1 MTTYV
6 NPFSG
11 QTVQPSQVGYELLT
25 LTTDTTLQ
33 WPVNGN
39 NSLVVANIIEVDAT
53 VSGIDL
59 YMPAATQVSTG
70 QSILF
75 KNVGV
80 HNFTVVN
87 ASGGTIIDIASG
99 IAYYVYITDN
109 TTVDGSWATVT
120 FGAGTSS
127 ADANA
132 LAGYGLKPINTT
144 LNQAYDVTAIASNYT
159 LLAADRAKFIV
170 WSSGVGTFT
179 LPSASVVGNNWFC
192 MIRNNGSGILTIQPV
207 GSDSIDGNA
216 NQQLQLTE
224 SFVIVSNGTN
234 GYNTFGYGQA
244 VQFFF
249 TQLAKD
255 VTGEAT
261 PLILTA
267 SEASNVI
274 QEYFGTLT
282 SNMTVIL
289 PPTVQLYVITNLTSG
304 SYTLSFGTGAV
315 GGATAT
321 ITQSQTLILVCDG
334 TNVYN
339 ANSSS
344 ISTIPSLTINPGS
357 AAAPSLNFTGDT
369 DTGFYQPASGQV
381 GFALNGVSKLTLESN
396 GLHVIN
402 GILGG
407 TF

>member
-170 WSSGVGTFT
+170 WSSGIGTFT

>member
-11 QTVQPSQVGYELLT
+11 QTFQPSQVGYELLT
-25 LTTDTTLQ
+25 LTQDEILQ

-53 VSGIDL
+53 VAGIDL

-144 LNQAYDVTAIASNYT
+144 LNQAYDVTAIASDYT

-207 GSDSIDGNA
+207 GSDSIDGNT

-267 SEASNVI
+267 GEASNII

-282 SNMTVIL
+282 SNMNVIL
-289 PPTVQLYVITNLTSG
+289 PPTVQLYIITNLTSG

>member
-11 QTVQPSQVGYELLT
+11 QTIQPSQVGYELLT
-25 LTTDTTLQ
+25 LTQDEILQ

-170 WSSGVGTFT
+170 WSSGIGTFT

>member
-11 QTVQPSQVGYELLT
+11 QTIQPSQVGYELLT
-25 LTTDTTLQ
+25 LTQDEILQ

-53 VSGIDL
+53 VAGIDL

-144 LNQAYDVTAIASNYT
+144 LNQAYDVTAIASDYA
-159 LLAADRAKFIV
+159 LVAADRAKFIV

-179 LPSASVVGNNWFC
+179 LPSASAVGNNWFC

-207 GSDSIDGNA
+207 GSDSIDGNT

-267 SEASNVI
+267 SEASNII